1 MCTSL
6 VHVADM
12 KLNRVFSEGRIKA
25 DNLPSVILYSLNN
38 NIITLAVR
46 TCIAFSFMNEPNGEE
61 VPIAVQCQTQPPT
74 QNNGV
79 RRHVVKHAANCF
91 SKLALTSLGLDLPL
105 PTRSGL
111 ILFTIALSKKALL
124 CFDSTFP
131 FLLGIPCYLVLLCF
145 DLHSLSRFS
154 PEGSWEI
161 TKPRC
166 PGADLVCLFRILERQ
181 QWVSPH
187 IQ

>member
-6 VHVADM
+6 VHVADFANS
-12 KLNRVFSEGRIKA
+12 KLNRVFLEGRIKA
-25 DNLPSVILYSLNN
+25 DNLPSVPIPYSLYN

-79 RRHVVKHAANCF
+79 RRHVVKHAGNCF
-91 SKLALTSLGLDLPL
+91 SELALTSLGLDLPL
-105 PTRSGL
+105 STPSGL
-111 ILFTIALSKKALL
+111 IPFTIALSERVLL
-124 CFDSTFP
+124 CFDSTLP

-145 DLHSLSRFS
+145 DLHSLS
-154 PEGSWEI
+154 
-161 TKPRC
+161 
-166 PGADLVCLFRILERQ
+166 
-181 QWVSPH
+181 
-187 IQ
+187 